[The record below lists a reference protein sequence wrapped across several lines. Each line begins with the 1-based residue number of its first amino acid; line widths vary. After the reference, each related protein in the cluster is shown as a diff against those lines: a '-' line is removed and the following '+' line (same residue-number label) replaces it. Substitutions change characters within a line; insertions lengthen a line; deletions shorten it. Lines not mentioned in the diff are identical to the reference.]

1 MTWSS
6 ALNTFLRISTLLV
19 ILLASNACTNLTSLL
34 FYPHTG
40 YYQTPKSLELD
51 YQTISIETDTGE
63 RLQSWLINPKQ
74 KDTSAQRPAKAYIL
88 YLHGNGEN
96 ISTHINSVAWLSLQ
110 GYGIFLLDYR
120 GYGLSQGHST
130 LSTAVEDIGLAH
142 QWLSDNTRE
151 PLIILGQSMGGA
163 LAITYIDLSSPTL
176 RPFLALISESA
187 PASWPQIAREVM
199 QRHWI
204 TWLLQAPASLMTS
217 QYDAEDHIASLNLP
231 MLLIHS
237 KEDPIVPY
245 HHLQQLIEAYE
256 YNDKKVALA
265 MPVSGGHTQ
274 AFAKPE
280 NRDALLD
287 FLDKVLKD

>member
-1 MTWSS
+1 MRWSS
-6 ALNTFLRISTLLV
+6 ALNNVVRISTVLA

-40 YYQTPKSLELD
+40 YYQTPKNLELD

-63 RLQSWLINPKQ
+63 RLQSWLISPKQ
-74 KDTSAQRPAKAYIL
+74 NGTLAQSSAKAYIL

-96 ISTHINSVAWLSLQ
+96 ISTHLNSVAWLSLH

-120 GYGLSQGHST
+120 GYGMSQGHST
-130 LSTAVEDIGLAH
+130 LRTALEDIGLAH

-163 LAITYIDLSSPTL
+163 LAITYTDLSAAEL

-217 QYDAEDHIASLNLP
+217 QYDAENHIASLNLP

-245 HHLQQLIEAYE
+245 HHLQQLIEANE
-256 YNDKKVALA
+256 HNSTSVALT
-265 MPVSGGHTQ
+265 MPVLGGHTQ
-274 AFAKPE
+274 AFAKAE
-280 NRDALLD
+280 NRDALLK
-287 FLDKVLKD
+287 FLNTVLRD

>member
-1 MTWSS
+1 MAWSS

-74 KDTSAQRPAKAYIL
+74 KGTSAQRPAKAYIL

-163 LAITYIDLSSPTL
+163 LAITYTDLSSPTL